1 MEQDKIEIVAV
12 FRNIKNTLFSFVLT
26 NVKMKDEIT
35 DEFKSLLLKLW
46 TLGKSK
52 VVKRRTSLIFFTKF
66 EVPNGRFSV
75 GETIYKIKQPFQ
87 FTDEDA
93 SLIIES
99 SETGFPDRLKSKLKD
114 KIILKEPLSIKKSNR
129 ANFID
134 NIEIDTPT
142 KFIDE
147 DEIKTKVEGTKKVP
161 TKANIKT
168 DDIRGRDVPKLVVE
182 EDMSKI
188 NKIEEE
194 LGCHELE
201 GVDCIIEPEFR
212 IEISNNIK
220 MLKEINFLEEGKFVV
235 RRSSQ
240 FYYAVMNTKCGC
252 AWGDV
257 LTNRSG
263 YSELYNGKHLNL
275 TRLDFFQ
282 LYYL

>member
-12 FRNIKNTLFSFVLT
+12 FRNIKKTLFSFVLT

-46 TLGKSK
+46 LLGKSK

-87 FTDEDA
+87 FIEEDP

-99 SETGFPDRLKSKLKD
+99 SDTSFPERLKSKLKD
-114 KIILKEPLSIKKSNR
+114 KIILKEPLTIKRSNR
-129 ANFID
+129 NNFIE
-134 NIEIDTPT
+134 NIEVETPT
-142 KFIDE
+142 KFVDDE
-147 DEIKTKVEGTKKVP
+147 VTTLPIEHKGLKLEKTEVRAESTITKEELKVKIEGKEESVE
-161 TKANIKT
+161 
-168 DDIRGRDVPKLVVE
+168 VV
-182 EDMSKI
+182 I
-188 NKIEEE
+188 NKS
-194 LGCHELE
+194 CYKLE
-201 GVDCIIEPEFR
+201 GVDCIIEPKFR
-212 IEISNNIK
+212 NEVIDNIK

-235 RRSSQ
+235 KRTSQ
-240 FYYAVMNTKCGC
+240 FYYAVMDTKCGH

-263 YSELYNGKHLNL
+263 QSQLYNGKHLNT
-275 TRLDFFQ
+275 TRLNFFQ